1 MLFLFKALEYGT
13 KLLKKLEERVNR
25 KGLTT
30 TMFKWARKFY
40 RLYPQMAE
48 NLPTLISK
56 TMSCKFAE
64 QKSVTVMHQFVTPGK
79 MRSFHMKTLGN
90 SMRMYPIIRKMKCTP
105 VITHLSEFCSVL
117 GRERKWW
124 NMLLQVWTINFLF
137 LLTCSN
143 CQTRKP
149 WKISS

>member
-1 MLFLFKALEYGT
+1 
-13 KLLKKLEERVNR
+13 
-25 KGLTT
+25 
-30 TMFKWARKFY
+30 MFKWARKFY

-48 NLPTLISK
+48 NLPTFISK

-64 QKSVTVMHQFVTPGK
+64 QKSATVMHQFVTPGK

-117 GRERKWW
+117 GRERNGGICSCRYGQSTFCFYLHAPIARQENLGK
-124 NMLLQVWTINFLF
+124 FL
-137 LLTCSN
+137 
-143 CQTRKP
+143 RKQLE
-149 WKISS
+149 K